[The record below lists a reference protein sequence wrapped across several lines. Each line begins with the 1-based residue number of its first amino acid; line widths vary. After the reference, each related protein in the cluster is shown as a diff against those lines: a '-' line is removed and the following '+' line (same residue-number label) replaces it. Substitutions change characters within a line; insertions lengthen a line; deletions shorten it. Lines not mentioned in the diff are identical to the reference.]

1 MRAVERLI
9 LENQKNRDKEKK
21 KMNTEPDDM
30 MKEHEFKKPT
40 YLNTNESVFQSKMN
54 EGINNS
60 PSVFDRQ
67 AIFRK

>member
-1 MRAVERLI
+1 MRVTERLI
-9 LENQKNRDKEKK
+9 LENQKNRDKQKK
-21 KMNTEPDDM
+21 KMNTEPEDM
-30 MKEHEFKKPT
+30 IREREFKKPS
-40 YLNTNESVFQSKMN
+40 YLNTNVSVFQSKMN